1 MAEKY
6 IDFYYGDENTS
17 QTRKNR
23 IKTVRDTNIQN
34 KKVIDRNI
42 SGEKFASVTDVKKF
56 FKLQNYADKGLSIDK
71 PSTIATKLLNNE
83 ESTEV
88 LDAINNQASFEVLK
102 MFIDKYMS
110 PLGSDI
116 SYRLGD
122 VSHVKEFEYNS
133 NKKVLDDIE
142 KETFQTVNS
151 HGEIDTAVNL
161 RLETIINHSKYI
173 KFGQRQEKNYYVN
186 YFFPPYTNEPFMES
200 PKLVGS
206 PETGYSIS
214 TRTSNANEGDTIN
227 FDPVTLTAKGGNY
240 TYRETA
246 FKPIN
251 DNISLLQHLF
261 ERSTGIVSTYLTEW
275 DLSLYMQEGL
285 LTDKLDSTPSIIALT
300 NRIQEDNPTG
310 QTRTRSLCW
319 GVTNCAVSKTA
330 LNGYVPNLQYWQ
342 PSDYYLSSYWFPYTG
357 SLDTDGLDVFWQKH
371 IDDAGFSSN
380 SYNSFKNLGFRDKL
394 LYTEEVGAAC
404 SGWKTWKNSYPYWQA
419 LYANSSDSLNDQ
431 DVLQITL
438 STTSYNVGDVY
449 SSEGVTPG
457 FISELRK
464 ILYETDSSL
473 NPKKDVVENVS
484 TIDYGNEAAGA
495 PSSAGRKRDE
505 FPSLLDKSSG
515 DKRKESTLMSVAD
528 KELGSDKKDA
538 VNGMLG
544 KTSDSDGYAVNS
556 VLAKTTGIP
565 QKNPVLY
572 GGPHGKYLNPRTVQG
587 YFELDNAYLNGI
599 PRIGP
604 SIGSRSNFS
613 SNRFDDYRND
623 KYEFGSN
630 EEFYHSSNDTQENE
644 ASRSPAWSLH
654 QLKRGFCETRKE
666 WVQVWKPIVAYFPKR
681 LEPYKVAVNY
691 TERKLVI
698 EYKTVKILWIKV
710 KIPVRIRIETVNKT
724 RWETRYKLVWPTTAG
739 QNFNKNGPDIV
750 DYNVPSVTWN
760 GITYD
765 VARGQNYKDF
775 VKSNKTV
782 SSSNYRYRSSYY
794 YGNNYSISSS
804 TYMSN
809 WWAYYSCSSYC
820 CSDYNRCSHVYYYGW
835 EEWNSFYKYKQS
847 NQVFYKAYAGTEYGL
862 HPVNNGYSHFYR
874 RHNYYRLMVRETE
887 QRKRGLYH
895 VWTWELVD
903 RAIMHSEPQQKWNIS
918 RIRVSDYT
926 IQTTW
931 NKGGFWT
938 RLLRF
943 FAWSGYPIIAK
954 QHITRVDSQK
964 YRLSLP
970 SSNSYTRSQSSYG
983 KPTTYEYRTV
993 NETDF
998 MNKVLGQGS
1007 DNKSWKKVCFLG
1019 GNTSLLDRN
1028 KNGPRWMT
1036 QFKCKLSTYEY
1047 VYTIWTIVGREKKKC
1062 KWRSVWGE
1070 QKRVGKGTFIE
1081 VDVMNP
1087 NRIWDAINIQGY
1099 NNYNK
1104 GNYTEECDIPPEKY
1118 KTKLLTWH
1126 FADAVKVSQNSNI
1139 TYNRMLGDDW
1149 KLDSDQVGIYGWGWL
1164 TALPGLETQFL
1175 KCDFFENAN
1184 DYLDMRINKHRTNS
1198 QVANWNTKIGDI
1210 NFTYCSQSKW
1220 DGGSVYKNADGIYYR
1235 TDLFHT
1241 TYKIKTMD
1249 SGLREAFRNMYTT
1262 STLFAP
1268 PKFSNDQFDSSKD
1281 YSQAYIID
1289 NASPIR
1295 TLASIASSQIE
1306 YLKRARDLM
1315 IDSINFNDVKRMIEN
1330 VVEKAVLARSVSN
1343 DGNYFSS
1350 YGKADGRDPK
1360 NFYYNYWIEVAHN
1373 IFCSG
1378 QKDKNYYKNI
1388 FNSRISAL
1396 ESFLLS
1402 LGDKLVDYHVQNGKM
1417 QIGSAK
1423 SFSLNEYISIYKS
1436 VADIKDKFAS
1446 KTKLG
1451 GDELETFMYAYLSVL
1466 YEYRKYFINKR
1477 FNKEDG
1483 TMWSMRHLEAFVP
1496 MALTAQNDTPIKEF
1510 EKTAGNAENRHSYA
1524 VSMIAQTN
1532 SPGDI
1537 AKAIQDKKPLDKSR
1551 VKKLYIKVK
1560 YTTKEAYDK
1569 YMASNNVNEQRI
1581 VYIPDRNKYAELPFD
1596 DIYQLMSTEYK
1607 KEEAIILKNEK
1618 TVKNGGIPDPLFGYD
1633 KYTIYINWFN
1643 DFDKNKGNTSFPKS
1657 EAFEEMA
1664 KENKVTILFGA
1675 SNDVDINKLTALAKV
1690 GGEVSHSAIDDICS
1704 IKKESDYWV
1713 VPLTNKLPGVEGYKS
1728 NIFIKSYRERNKEDD
1743 LVVDDVTTN
1752 PASGIL
1758 GYTLYPITYTQTS
1771 VVPGIAATLS
1781 DIGKKLNENLNY
1793 EG

>member
-23 IKTVRDTNIQN
+23 IKTVKDTNIQN

-42 SGEKFASVTDVKKF
+42 SGEKFASITDIKKF

-71 PSTIATKLLNNE
+71 PSTLATKLLNNE
-83 ESTEV
+83 EATAV
-88 LDAINNQASFEVLK
+88 LDAVNNQASFEILK
-102 MFIDKYMS
+102 MFIDKYMA

-116 SYRLGD
+116 VFRLGD
-122 VSHVKEFEYNS
+122 VSHIKEFEYKP

-151 HGEIDTAVNL
+151 RGEIDTAVNL
-161 RLETIINHSKYI
+161 RLETIINHNKYAHY
-173 KFGQRQEKNYYVN
+173 GQRQEKNYYVN
-186 YFFPPYTNEPFMES
+186 YFFPPYTNKPFLES

-206 PETGYSIS
+206 PETGYSVS
-214 TRTSNANEGDTIN
+214 TRTSNSNEGDTIN
-227 FDPVTLTAKGGNY
+227 FDPLTLTAKGGNY

-285 LTDKLDSTPSIIALT
+285 LTDKLDNTPSIISLT

-319 GVTNCAVSKTA
+319 GVTNCAVSKAA

-357 SLDTDGLDVFWQKH
+357 SLDTDGLDIFWQKH

-380 SYNSFKNLGFRDKL
+380 SYSAFKNLSFRDKL
-394 LYTEEVGAAC
+394 LYTEEIGAAC
-404 SGWKTWKNSYPYWQA
+404 SGWKTWKNSYPYWQS
-419 LYANSSDSLNDQ
+419 LYANSSDSLTDQ
-431 DVLQITL
+431 DILQITL

-457 FISELRK
+457 FISELRR

-473 NPKKDVVENVS
+473 NPKKDVVENIT
-484 TIDYGNEAAGA
+484 TIDYGNTAAGV
-495 PSSAGRKRDE
+495 PSSSGRKRDK
-505 FPSLLDKSSG
+505 FPTLLDKSSG
-515 DKRKESTLMSVAD
+515 DKRKEATLMSIAD
-528 KELGSDKKDA
+528 KELGSDKRDV
-538 VNGMLG
+538 VNSILG
-544 KTSDSDGYAVNS
+544 RTSDSDGYAVNS
-556 VLAKTTGIP
+556 VLAKATGIP

-572 GGPHGKYLNPRTVQG
+572 GGPHGKYLSPRTVQG

-623 KYEFGSN
+623 RYELGSN
-630 EEFYHSSNDTQENE
+630 EEFYHASNDSQENE

-666 WVQVWKPIVAYFPKR
+666 WVQVWKPIVSYFPKR
-681 LEPYKVAVNY
+681 LEPYKTYVPY
-691 TERKLVI
+691 TETRTHI
-698 EYKTVKILWIKV
+698 TYKTVKILWIKI
-710 KIPVRIRIETVNKT
+710 KIPKSIRIERVTK
-724 RWETRYKLVWPTTAG
+724 YKWVTNYRLVWTSTAG
-739 QNFNKNGPDIV
+739 QNFYKNGPDRV

-760 GITYD
+760 GTTYD
-765 VARGQNYKDF
+765 VARGENYKNF
-775 VKSNKTV
+775 VLSDKAVTYN
-782 SSSNYRYRSSYY
+782 NYRYRSSYY
-794 YGNNYSISSS
+794 YGNDYRYSSNRYLSS
-804 TYMSN
+804 
-809 WWAYYSCSSYC
+809 WWNYYSCSSYC
-820 CSDYNRCSHVYYYGW
+820 CSDYNRCAHQYYYGW
-835 EEWNSFYKYKQS
+835 EEWESFYKYRQS
-847 NQVFYKAYAGTEYGL
+847 NQVFYKAYAGTEWGT
-862 HPVNNGYSHFYR
+862 HPKNSGYGYSYR
-874 RHNYYRLMVRETE
+874 KHSYYKLMVRETE
-887 QRKRGLYH
+887 QRRRGAYH

-918 RIRVSDYT
+918 RIRISDYS

-931 NKGGFWT
+931 DKGGFWT

-970 SSNSYTRSQSSYG
+970 SWNSYVRSQSSHG
-983 KPTTYEYRTV
+983 RPTTYEYRTV

-998 MNKVLGQGS
+998 INKVLGQGS

-1047 VYTIWTIVGREKKKC
+1047 IYTIWTVVGREKRKC
-1062 KWRSVWGE
+1062 KWRNVWGE
-1070 QKRVGKGTFIE
+1070 QKRVGTGTFIE
-1081 VDVMNP
+1081 VDVLNP
-1087 NRIWDAINIQGY
+1087 QHIWDAINVEGY

-1104 GNYTEECDIPPEKY
+1104 GNYTEDCDIPPEKY

-1126 FADAVKVSQNSNI
+1126 FAEAAKVSQNSNI

-1149 KLDSDQVGIYGWGWL
+1149 RLDSDQVGIYGWGWL
-1164 TALPGLETQFL
+1164 TALPGLETQFVE
-1175 KCDFFENAN
+1175 CDYFENAN
-1184 DYLDMRINKHRTNS
+1184 DYLDMRKSKYRTRS
-1198 QVANWNTKIGDI
+1198 QVATWNTKIGNI

-1220 DGGSVYKNADGIYYR
+1220 DGGTVYKNADGIYYR

-1249 SGLREAFRNMYTT
+1249 AGLREAFRNMYTT

-1268 PKFSNDQFDSSKD
+1268 PKFSNDQIASSID

-1330 VVEKAVLARSVSN
+1330 VVEKAVFFRSVPT

-1350 YGKADGRDPK
+1350 YGKENGRDPK
-1360 NFYYNYWIEVAHN
+1360 DFYYNYWIEVAHS

-1378 QKDKNYYKNI
+1378 QKNKNYYKNI

-1396 ESFLLS
+1396 ENFLRS
-1402 LGDKLVDYHVQNGKM
+1402 LGTKLADYHIQNGRI

-1423 SFSLNEYISIYKS
+1423 SFSLNEYISMYNAI
-1436 VADIKDKFAS
+1436 AAIKDKFTS

-1483 TMWSMRHLEAFVP
+1483 TMWSMRHLEAFMP
-1496 MALTAQNDTPIKEF
+1496 MALAAQNDTPIKEF
-1510 EKTAGNAENRHSYA
+1510 ESGAGNAENKHSYA

-1532 SPGDI
+1532 SPGSI

-1569 YMASNNVNEQRI
+1569 YMVSNDANAQRI
-1581 VYIPDRNKYAELPFD
+1581 VYIPDRNKYAELPYD

-1607 KEEAIILKNEK
+1607 KEEAIILKNERIIK
-1618 TVKNGGIPDPLFGYD
+1618 EGGLPEPTFGYD
-1633 KYTIYINWFN
+1633 KYTIFINWFK
-1643 DFDKNKGNTSFPKS
+1643 DFDKAKKKTTFPKS
-1657 EAFEEMA
+1657 EEFEKMA

-1690 GGEVSHSAIDDICS
+1690 GGEVNHSAIDDICS
-1704 IKKESDYWV
+1704 VKKESDYWV

-1728 NIFIKSYRERNKEDD
+1728 NIFIKSYRERANEPD
-1743 LVVDDVTTN
+1743 LVLDDTTIN

-1758 GYTLYPITYTQTS
+1758 GYTLYPITYTQTA

-1781 DIGKKLNENLNY
+1781 DIGKKLNENLNLG
-1793 EG
+1793 E